1 MTDTTF
7 DDQGEGDREL
17 LLRFVGDLRADL
29 RSIVFEQP
37 WWDDPEEARLAG
49 FAREAFGDIAG
60 QFDQLKNAIDRR
72 WDFHIESLRG
82 RGLTGRQLRFKL
94 AVNEVGRNRYLE
106 RVSDGNSDPR
116 WVGLLAERYLAAAD
130 IILESL
136 SDALG
141 GAGGAIGEFKKMIEW
156 LLARPWRILP
166 FG

>member
-1 MTDTTF
+1 
-7 DDQGEGDREL
+7 GEGDREL

-49 FAREAFGDIAG
+49 FAREAFGDIAE
-60 QFDQLKNAIDRR
+60 QFDQLKNEIDRR
-72 WDFHIESLRG
+72 WDSHIESLRG

-116 WVGLLAERYLAAAD
+116 WVGLL
-130 IILESL
+130 
-136 SDALG
+136 
-141 GAGGAIGEFKKMIEW
+141 
-156 LLARPWRILP
+156 
-166 FG
+166 